1 MAWNSASRAALG
13 LVLLLP
19 VLAACEAAQQIDAA
33 MRRVDVLDRIFAP
46 EPPAPSPQVV
56 LQPAPVAQP
65 EPPPAAPEPGLAK
78 EPEPPPETLPET
90 LHAAAPVSPP
100 EPEPPARVDPA
111 VRRAAL
117 IRDNPW
123 LAQFWAELNR
133 AEQARVTR
141 ALRRSGTVVGEGAIP
156 SAWDRMGL
164 AERVRL
170 VYGNGS

>member
-65 EPPPAAPEPGLAK
+65 EPPPAAPAPSQDR
-78 EPEPPPETLPET
+78 
-90 LHAAAPVSPP
+90 APVPP

-141 ALRRSGTVVGEGAIP
+141 AMRRSGTVVGEGAIP

-164 AERVRL
+164 TERVRL